1 MKKHIIISIF
11 ALGLASIM
19 TVVTAQGIEFF
30 QATALLSDNAG
41 KFIGAGLAVG
51 LAGLGAGL
59 GMGTTGAAGIG
70 AVSEDRRNL
79 TSSLIFIVFIETIAL
94 YGLLISILLIYA

>member
-1 MKKHIIISIF
+1 MKKYTLLSLF

-19 TVVTAQGIEFF
+19 AIITVQAVELF
-30 QATALLSDNAG
+30 QATALLSDAAG

-51 LAGLGAGL
+51 FAGLGAGI

-70 AVSEDRRNL
+70 AVSEDRKNL

-94 YGLLISILLIYA
+94 YGLLISILLIYS